1 MYIRRNES
9 NTTLLEKVDNSN
21 AEIHMPASLW
31 DSTPSASIAF
41 ADVTIPEG
49 YELNYTVY
57 ADGTNISVHKNVE
70 TSDGNSVNTLSI
82 KGPITNTSDSSI
94 PEYITI
100 SIVAYDYNNL
110 NIRHEIN
117 VKVYFD

>member
-1 MYIRRNES
+1 
-9 NTTLLEKVDNSN
+9 
-21 AEIHMPASLW
+21 MPASLW

>member
-31 DSTPSASIAF
+31 GSTPSASIAL
-41 ADVTIPEG
+41 ADAIIPEG
-49 YELNYTVY
+49 YELNYTAY
-57 ADGTNISVHKNVE
+57 ADGTNISVDKNIE
-70 TSDGNSVNTLSI
+70 TSDGNVVNTLSI
-82 KGPITNTSDSSI
+82 KGPITNTSDGSV

-100 SIVAYDYNNL
+100 IIIASDYNN
-110 NIRHEIN
+110 ISIHHQID

>member
-21 AEIHMPASLW
+21 AEIHIPASLL

-41 ADVTIPEG
+41 ADVIIPEG
-49 YELNYTVY
+49 YELNYSVY
-57 ADGTNISVHKNVE
+57 ADGTNISVYKNVE

-82 KGPITNTSDSSI
+82 KAQLQILLI
-94 PEYITI
+94 
-100 SIVAYDYNNL
+100 AAFL
-110 NIRHEIN
+110 NILL
-117 VKVYFD
+117 